1 MPSSRPTFPLHG
13 WNSRSINV
21 TNRSLYHFEG
31 TTLAERCKVD
41 NNTMAQGPLRLTTSV
56 CLHACKPLVEF
67 ELQRQL
73 PDCVP
78 SSAVDTGW
86 EGGGG
91 RRLLQIKCPR
101 RANHP
106 YRAFLLNYRT
116 VNYSTR
122 AAAISTLF
130 ATRPKCALTLSTAWI
145 INLNVC
151 DSIGPLL
158 VTRCL
163 LSLQSMAKSFEIFAS

>member
-86 EGGGG
+86 EGGGEEAITNKVSPPGESSLPRVPAELSNGKLFYACG
-91 RRLLQIKCPR
+91 RDIDTVCDATEMCINAIDR
-101 RANHP
+101 
-106 YRAFLLNYRT
+106 LNY
-116 VNYSTR
+116 
-122 AAAISTLF
+122 
-130 ATRPKCALTLSTAWI
+130 
-145 INLNVC
+145 
-151 DSIGPLL
+151 
-158 VTRCL
+158 
-163 LSLQSMAKSFEIFAS
+163 

>member
-41 NNTMAQGPLRLTTSV
+41 NNTMAQGPLRLTTSQY
-56 CLHACKPLVEF
+56 ACTRVN
-67 ELQRQL
+67 R
-73 PDCVP
+73 
-78 SSAVDTGW
+78 SSNSSCKGNCRIAFHRRRLIQ
-86 EGGGG
+86 GGRGG

-163 LSLQSMAKSFEIFAS
+163 LSLQSMTKSFEIFAS

>member
-86 EGGGG
+86 EGEGGG
-91 RRLLQIKCPR
+91 EKAITNKVSPPGESSLPR
-101 RANHP
+101 VPAELSNGKLFYACGRDIDTVCDATEMCINAID
-106 YRAFLLNYRT
+106 RLNY
-116 VNYSTR
+116 
-122 AAAISTLF
+122 
-130 ATRPKCALTLSTAWI
+130 
-145 INLNVC
+145 
-151 DSIGPLL
+151 
-158 VTRCL
+158 
-163 LSLQSMAKSFEIFAS
+163 

>member
-41 NNTMAQGPLRLTTSV
+41 NNTMAQGPLRLTTSI

-86 EGGGG
+86 EGGEEAITNKVSPPGESSLPRVPAELSNGKLFYACG
-91 RRLLQIKCPR
+91 RDIDTVCDATEMCINAIDR
-101 RANHP
+101 
-106 YRAFLLNYRT
+106 LNY
-116 VNYSTR
+116 
-122 AAAISTLF
+122 
-130 ATRPKCALTLSTAWI
+130 
-145 INLNVC
+145 
-151 DSIGPLL
+151 
-158 VTRCL
+158 
-163 LSLQSMAKSFEIFAS
+163 